1 MKRTMSLVLALV
13 LILTNAVV
21 PVYAETADN
30 DLLSKACAVFPEYTA
45 KLLGLHLLL
54 VRQPMPQTP
63 KLLS

>member
-30 DLLSKACAVFPEYTA
+30 DLLSKACAVFPEYTC
-45 KLLGLHLLL
+45 
-54 VRQPMPQTP
+54 QTAWNCTFC
-63 KLLS
+63 